1 MNNIDNL
8 KMTVDVVVWT
18 HHFTKLQT
26 KVILRFL
33 KLFKKNPKS
42 GFGDIP
48 FHKPAKNGP
57 KGTRLFK
64 NKLAVDGSFVKL
76 RVSKIIFGIIFEE
89 FENLLMTA
97 L

>member
-1 MNNIDNL
+1 
-8 KMTVDVVVWT
+8 MTVDVVVWT

-48 FHKPAKNGP
+48 YHGKQK
-57 KGTRLFK
+57 T
-64 NKLAVDGSFVKL
+64 
-76 RVSKIIFGIIFEE
+76 IIGV
-89 FENLLMTA
+89 NLLTLVNLNMQNKIQEYK
-97 L
+97 LSH